1 MNSRSFLTTSE
12 TDWARIDAMQ
22 DEDIDFS
29 DIPEITQAQITR
41 SKVPKVR
48 FGGVDVQAGKRALPV
63 LLDESIIDYFS
74 AQEGELNYH
83 QLINKALLQYMAQNP
98 LQVESA

>member
-1 MNSRSFLTTSE
+1 MNSGSFLTTSE

-41 SKVPKVR
+41 SKVR
-48 FGGVDVQAGKRALPV
+48 FAGVGVQAGKRALPV

-74 AQEGELNYH
+74 AQEGDLNYH

-98 LQVESA
+98 LQAESA